1 MNSSTLEKF
10 ENKYKKHQVVDVRSG
25 DTVKIHQKIR
35 EGNKER
41 VQVFQGLV
49 IRVDRTKSHTS
60 RITVRRLASG
70 VGVEKSFL
78 VHSPLVIKIEIV
90 KRSRVRRNYLSYMKS
105 LTGKA
110 TRLSGVDFDREAANK
125 IDEPEPLVEETV
137 DEVAIEVTPEV
148 EVVEELASEAES
160 EAEVEKDT
168 DKTE

>member
-1 MNSSTLEKF
+1 MSDVIAEINQTF
-10 ENKYKKHQVVDVRSG
+10 KKNAVVDVKSG
-25 DTVKIHQKIR
+25 DTVRVHQRIK
-35 EGNKER
+35 EGSKER
-41 VQVFQGLV
+41 IQVFQGLV
-49 IRVDRTKSHTS
+49 IRVDRTNSHTS

-78 VHSPLVIKIEIV
+78 IHSPLITKIEIV

-125 IDEPEPLVEETV
+125 IDEPEPEAEITE
-137 DEVAIEVTPEV
+137 EVAVEVTPEV
-148 EVVEELASEAES
+148 EVVAEIEPEEET
-160 EAEVEKDT
+160 KDA

>member
-25 DTVKIHQKIR
+25 DTVKVHQKIR

-49 IRVDRTKSHTS
+49 IRVDRTNSHTS

-70 VGVEKSFL
+70 IGVEKSFL

-110 TRLSGVDFDREAANK
+110 TRLSGIDFDREAANK
-125 IDEPEPLVEETV
+125 IEEPEPVAETV
-137 DEVAIEVTPEV
+137 DEVAV
-148 EVVEELASEAES
+148 EVVEEVIPEVKPEAE
-160 EAEVEKDT
+160 AEKDA

>member
-25 DTVKIHQKIR
+25 DTVKVHQKIR

-49 IRVDRTKSHTS
+49 IRVDRTNSHTS

-78 VHSPLVIKIEIV
+78 IHSPLITKIEIV

-125 IDEPEPLVEETV
+125 IDEPEPEAEITE
-137 DEVAIEVTPEV
+137 EVAVEVTPEV
-148 EVVEELASEAES
+148 EVVAEIEPEEET
-160 EAEVEKDT
+160 KDA